1 MLPGRQ
7 DMIRLAVVIYILTAT
22 VFAGSAVIA
31 VLTMNLL
38 KPAQIGGAFGA
49 GLLLAAPVALL
60 VARNIYNA
68 LNSRSV

>member
-1 MLPGRQ
+1 
-7 DMIRLAVVIYILTAT
+7 MIRLAAVIYILTAT

-31 VLTMNLL
+31 VLTMRMMTS
-38 KPAQIGGAFGA
+38 AQIAGAFGA
-49 GLLLAAPVALL
+49 GLLLAAPVAYL

>member
-1 MLPGRQ
+1 MV
-7 DMIRLAVVIYILTAT
+7 RLAAVLYILTAT

-31 VLTMNLL
+31 VLTMHLL
-38 KPAQIGGAFGA
+38 APAQIGGAFLG
-49 GLLLAAPVALL
+49 GLLLAAPVAIL